1 MMVGTPH
8 EIFPRME
15 TLVRIP
21 GGVLGFIE
29 YEK

>member
-21 GGVLGFIE
+21 GVLGFIE